1 MRGLSLVKPIK
12 VNQEIF
18 INPKHRQILNGGKV
32 KVTRIAKTMMTKISM
47 RTLNLMRKKKK
58 RNWLNKNEKWRQLVS
73 KEK

>member
-1 MRGLSLVKPIK
+1 MRGRPLVKPIK

-32 KVTRIAKTMMTKISM
+32 KVTRIARKMMTKISM
-47 RTLNLMRKKKK
+47 RTLNLTRKKKK
-58 RNWLNKNEKWRQLVS
+58 RNWLNKNEKWRQLVL

>member
-1 MRGLSLVKPIK
+1 MRGRSLVKPIK

-32 KVTRIAKTMMTKISM
+32 KVTRIAKKMMTKISM